1 MDKCPE
7 TLRFPP
13 SHHFVVFLLNN
24 VYIKKGLTHYIGM
37 LYNAVYTKQQV
48 QTSLEFSSSHLWKLR
63 YKTSFLQHFPEIPQ
77 NNTRM
82 SKLYYEV

>member
-13 SHHFVVFLLNN
+13 SHHFVVFFLNN

-37 LYNAVYTKQQV
+37 LYNAVFNQTAFTKKFRIFNQ
-48 QTSLEFSSSHLWKLR
+48 
-63 YKTSFLQHFPEIPQ
+63 SFVEIA
-77 NNTRM
+77 
-82 SKLYYEV
+82 V